1 MKNDQECSRG
11 MSKIKIFS
19 LFVTLLFILGT
30 FSGSYKPSSVQ
41 GQGNAICG
49 VLDLLV
55 VSSCG
60 SGSDEFPPQV
70 SGGPFAVPAQVGY
83 ALQIRTCGGQRFDVR
98 FCDMLSMYSG
108 QIIKINNPIFDYYPG
123 ICVDQVYGIKN
134 WSSYEIISSCSDCES
149 LPSSVKIWVDRGCGK
164 YYDHGDRVTV
174 SYKVTSSASTAIVSI
189 VDNTTDGRK
198 KYIISNEAVATNTT
212 YGFEG
217 TIECPGGKESVLIIA
232 TVVVNGR
239 MIELRD
245 ECFFYIHDCP
255 DPCRNVNCGTVC
267 RGDDLW
273 SQKCIDGSCFDDEL
287 IESNSKQCGYDPCRN
302 VNCGTVCR
310 GDDLWSQKCIDGSCF
325 DDELIESNSLD
336 CGYDPCSSHCT
347 NGKKDCGEYGVDC
360 GGGCPYEDS
369 DYDGVEDCM
378 DSCPDSRC
386 SRVNARGCEID
397 TDSDGVMDCEDE
409 CPNEKGDPSN
419 GGCPIALNLVL
430 IMGCIGGIAAAGSMT
445 FWGIKGRKP
454 PSPSKTVRRISRTT
468 SRSSSGDSEIGRE
481 LYDMVAGGKSKQTA
495 VRKISGKLAEG
506 ASKYAGEKLAEGA
519 SKFAGTKVAEGASK
533 YAGEKLAE
541 GASKF
546 AGTKVAEGASKYAGE
561 KLAEG
566 ASKFAGTKV
575 AEGASKYAGEKLA
588 EGASKYAGEKL
599 AEGASKY
606 AGEKLAEGASKFAG
620 TKVAEGAVGTSVA
633 ASIAGKPGNMYCS
646 NCGNELP
653 ADSNFCGQCGY
664 RIQFSEIQ
672 KDQKKKNIGDT
683 HISEEGDYQDMTREL
698 SRHER
703 RKMFFESLVKELEE
717 KKRNRNS

>member
-1 MKNDQECSRG
+1 

-19 LFVTLLFILGT
+19 FVVTLLFILGT

-60 SGSDEFPPQV
+60 SGSGSGSDGYPPHV

-83 ALQIRTCGGQRFDVR
+83 ALQIRTCGGQRYNVR
-98 FCDMLSMYSG
+98 FCDMLSLFSG
-108 QIIKINNPIFDYYPG
+108 SMIKINNPKFGYYPG
-123 ICVDQVYGIKN
+123 VCVDQVYGIVN

-149 LPSSVKIWVDRGCGK
+149 RPSSVEIWVDRGCEN

-174 SYKVTSSASTAIVSI
+174 SFKVTSSASTAIVSI
-189 VDNTTDGRK
+189 VNNTTDGRK
-198 KYIISNEAVATNTT
+198 KYIISNETVETNKT

-232 TVVVNGR
+232 TVVVNGH

-255 DPCRNVNCGTVC
+255 
-267 RGDDLW
+267 
-273 SQKCIDGSCFDDEL
+273 
-287 IESNSKQCGYDPCRN
+287 DPCRN

-360 GGGCPYEDS
+360 GGGCSYEDS
-369 DYDGVEDCM
+369 DYDGVEDCI

-397 TDSDGVMDCEDE
+397 TDGDGVMDCEDE

-445 FWGIKGRKP
+445 LWGIKGRKP
-454 PSPSKTVRRISRTT
+454 PSHSKTVRRISRTA

-481 LYDMVAGGKSKQTA
+481 LYDMVAGGKSKLIA
-495 VRKISGKLAEG
+495 VRKISGKM
-506 ASKYAGEKLAEGA
+506 
-519 SKFAGTKVAEGASK
+519 
-533 YAGEKLAE
+533 
-541 GASKF
+541 
-546 AGTKVAEGASKYAGE
+546 
-561 KLAEG
+561 
-566 ASKFAGTKV
+566 

-606 AGEKLAEGASKFAG
+606 AGEKLAEGASKYAG

-633 ASIAGKPGNMYCS
+633 ASIAGKPGNVYCS

-683 HISEEGDYQDMTREL
+683 HILEEGEYQDMTREL